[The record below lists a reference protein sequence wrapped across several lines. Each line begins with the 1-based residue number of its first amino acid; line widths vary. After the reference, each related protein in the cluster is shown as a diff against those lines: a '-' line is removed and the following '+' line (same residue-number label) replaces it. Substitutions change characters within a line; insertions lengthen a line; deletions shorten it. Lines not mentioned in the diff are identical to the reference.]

1 MVLGNEEPMKL
12 KKIISGGQ
20 TGADQGGLRAAQRL
34 GIETGGFAP
43 KNFRTEE
50 GNCPWLETK
59 FDLVETE
66 TTLYTQRTMANVAL
80 ANATLIFGKITSPGT
95 RSTIAICESLK
106 KPYLVN
112 PSEHQ
117 HLRDFLALNDVTIL
131 NVAGNR
137 ESVSP
142 GIGKRVENFIFKA
155 LEII

>member
-1 MVLGNEEPMKL
+1 MKL

-20 TGADQGGLRAAQRL
+20 TGADQGGLMAAQRL
-34 GIETGGFAP
+34 DLETGGFAP

-50 GNCPWLETK
+50 GNCPWLGVE
-59 FDLVETE
+59 FGLVETD

-80 ANATLIFGKITSPGT
+80 AHATLIMGKVTSPGT
-95 RSTIAICESLK
+95 RSTLAICASLK
-106 KPYLVN
+106 KPFLLN
-112 PSEHQ
+112 PKTHQEFREWLAEHE
-117 HLRDFLALNDVTIL
+117 VEVL

-142 GIGKRVENFIFKA
+142 GIGKRVEQFIFKA